1 MSELFRTKYGEKWFI
16 SEGTPLNNEDRR
28 RLYHKIKDWESVAI
42 SGIQG
47 WAHSMGSAA
56 RASRYPFESHMRNML
71 IEVKGADYV
80 HNIEARELRQKQ
92 KSEVENME
100 ARRKHDEYL
109 RDLESKFDDILGG

>member
-1 MSELFRTKYGEKWFI
+1 
-16 SEGTPLNNEDRR
+16 
-28 RLYHKIKDWESVAI
+28 
-42 SGIQG
+42 
-47 WAHSMGSAA
+47 
-56 RASRYPFESHMRNML
+56 ML

-100 ARRKHDEYL
+100 SRRKHEEYI